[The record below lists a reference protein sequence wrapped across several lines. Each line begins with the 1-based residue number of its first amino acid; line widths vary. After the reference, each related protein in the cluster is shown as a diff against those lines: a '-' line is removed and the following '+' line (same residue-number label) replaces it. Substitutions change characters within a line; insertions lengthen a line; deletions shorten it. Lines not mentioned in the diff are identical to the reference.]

1 MSEDIGACIAVVDD
15 DLEVRRS
22 LGRLLRAAGYEVRAF
37 ATAEEFLNQ
46 AELRAIDCL
55 LLDLQLPTM
64 GGLALQEALHAQE
77 QCPPIVFLTGH
88 GTVSGAVQAIQVGA
102 IDMLTKPCPAE
113 FLLDAVTRALAAG
126 AQKRSLDR
134 DRQEAQLRVARLSP
148 REREVLRGVVSGLLN
163 KQIGAVLGISEKTVK
178 VHRGQVME
186 KLGVR
191 SVVDLVRLCKKTE
204 EHDLDQPLQ

>member
-1 MSEDIGACIAVVDD
+1 MSEDTGACIAVVDD

-64 GGLALQEALHAQE
+64 GGLALQEALRAQE

-88 GTVSGAVQAIQVGA
+88 GTVSGAVKAIQVGA

-113 FLLDAVTRALAAG
+113 YLLGAVTRALAAG

-163 KQIGAVLGISEKTVK
+163 KQIGAVLGISEKTIK
-178 VHRGQVME
+178 VHRGQVMA

-191 SVVDLVRLCKKTE
+191 SVVDLVRLCKQTGD
-204 EHDLDQPLQ
+204 HDLDLPPH